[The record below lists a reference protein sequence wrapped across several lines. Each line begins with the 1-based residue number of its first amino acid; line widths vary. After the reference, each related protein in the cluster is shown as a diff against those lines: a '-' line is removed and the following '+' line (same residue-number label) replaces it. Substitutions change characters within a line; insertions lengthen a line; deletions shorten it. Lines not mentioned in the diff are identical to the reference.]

1 MVFRNYKIAVRIGI
15 IIAVFSLIIISLG
28 IMQFVSMGKINKKME
43 DIFAETN
50 VKVELAQ
57 EMRFLARHKAVII
70 RNILLLQEQA
80 DKEIELARIAK
91 EEKDYALANAK
102 LVEMVTDEEG
112 RAILARIIAGQEE
125 TGQLWE
131 QVIAL
136 GMANRREEGIKL
148 LVQEVRSRQWGWLE
162 SLNDMVAL
170 QKKHAGVHYE
180 KALQTYITAR
190 NAFIIIDIF
199 SILLGL
205 IAAAFITRSITRPLA
220 DFSRKVDR
228 IAHGDLSVSVDY
240 SEKDEIGLLGKNI
253 NDMVTLRRQSEKELE
268 TYRLH
273 LEDLVEERT
282 EALNRQREKFISVLI
297 HDLKGPVTPIQG
309 FTRRLLAGKAK
320 SSEDVER
327 YLQSIEK
334 SSQQLLD
341 TIETT
346 SKDLRDKSTLGV
358 FKPEE
363 VDLAELVIAVTSS
376 FMAELE
382 ERKMAVSINGLTRNA
397 WDRLDRILLTG
408 DRSQLKTLLE
418 NLIGNAAKY
427 TKQRIAMELRR
438 KNGDVIFAVADDG
451 PGIAEEYHEK
461 IFEQYFQVPGS
472 RKGTGIG
479 LYSVMKV
486 VENHHG
492 TIEVASVPDKGARF
506 QVVLPVAAD
515 VACSNY
521 IDG

>member
-1 MVFRNYKIAVRIGI
+1 MLFRNYKIAVRIGI
-15 IIAVFSLIIISLG
+15 IIVIFSLIMISLG
-28 IMQFVSMGKINKKME
+28 IIQFVSMGKINKGIE
-43 DIFAETN
+43 EIFSESN

-80 DKEIELARIAK
+80 DKEFELARIAK

-125 TGQLWE
+125 TRQLWE

-148 LVQEVRSRQWGWLE
+148 LVEEVRSRQWGWLE

-170 QKKHAGVHYE
+170 QKKYAALNYE
-180 KALQTYITAR
+180 RALNTSIAVR

-199 SILLGL
+199 SILIGL
-205 IAAAFITRSITRPLA
+205 IAVVFISRSITRPLA
-220 DFSRKVDR
+220 DFTRKVDR
-228 IAHGDLSVSVDY
+228 IAHGDLSVAVDDSVR
-240 SEKDEIGLLGKNI
+240 DEIGLLGKNI
-253 NDMVTLRRQSEKELE
+253 NDMVTLRRKSEKELE
-268 TYRLH
+268 EYRLH

-282 EALNRQREKFISVLI
+282 EDLNRQREKFISVLI

-320 SSEDVER
+320 SPEDVEK
-327 YLQSIEK
+327 YLKSIEK

-346 SKDLRDKSTLGV
+346 SKDLRDKSSLGI

-363 VDLAELVIAVTSS
+363 VDLAELVVAVTNS
-376 FMAELE
+376 FLAELE
-382 ERKMAVSINGLTRNA
+382 ERKMAVSINGRHRSD
-397 WDRLDRILLTG
+397 WDGLRDVRFTG

-427 TKQRIAMELRR
+427 ARQSIAMELR
-438 KNGDVIFAVADDG
+438 KKGGAVIFAVADDG

-492 TIEVASVPDKGARF
+492 TIEVASVPDMGARF
-506 QVVLPVAAD
+506 QVVFPAA
-515 VACSNY
+515 AGES
-521 IDG
+521 G

>member
-15 IIAVFSLIIISLG
+15 IIALFSLIMISLG
-28 IMQFVSMGKINKKME
+28 IIEFVSMGKIKKGME
-43 DIFAETN
+43 EIIRQTN

-57 EMRFLARHKAVII
+57 EMRFLARHKAVLI

-80 DKEIELARIAK
+80 DKQFELARIAQ

-112 RAILARIIAGQEE
+112 RAILARIIKGQEE
-125 TGQLWE
+125 TRQLWE

-136 GMANRREEGIKL
+136 GLANRRDEGIKF
-148 LVQEVRSRQWGWLE
+148 LVQEVRSRQWGWLD
-162 SLNDMVAL
+162 SLNDMVGL
-170 QKKHAGVHYE
+170 QKKYAGVNYE
-180 KALQTYITAR
+180 RALHTYITAR
-190 NAFIIIDIF
+190 NTFIMIDIF
-199 SILLGL
+199 SILIGL
-205 IAAAFITRSITRPLA
+205 IAAVFITRSITRPLA
-220 DFSRKVDR
+220 DFTRKVDR
-228 IAHGDLSVSVDY
+228 IAHGDLSVAVDY

-253 NDMVTLRRQSEKELE
+253 NAMVALRRQSEKELE
-268 TYRLH
+268 EYRLH

-282 EALNRQREKFISVLI
+282 EDLNRQREKFISVLI

-309 FTRRLLAGKAK
+309 FTRRLLAGKTK
-320 SSEDVER
+320 SREDVER
-327 YLQSIEK
+327 YLKTIEK

-346 SKDLRDKSTLGV
+346 SKDLRDKSALGI
-358 FKPEE
+358 FKPEA
-363 VDLAELVIAVTSS
+363 VDLVELAVAVVNS

-382 ERKMAVSINGLTRNA
+382 ERKIAVAINGLQRND
-397 WDRLDRILLTG
+397 WDRLDPIFLTG
-408 DRSQLKTLLE
+408 DRAQLKTLLE

-427 TKQRIAMELRR
+427 AKQSIGMELRK
-438 KNGDVIFAVADDG
+438 KNGDAVFAVADDG
-451 PGIAEEYHEK
+451 PGIAEEYHDK

-506 QVVLPVAAD
+506 QVVLPVPAD
-515 VACSNY
+515 E
-521 IDG
+521 GG

>member
-1 MVFRNYKIAVRIGI
+1 MFFRNYKISLRIGI
-15 IIAVFSLIIISLG
+15 IIAIFSLIIIVLG
-28 IMQFVSMGKINKKME
+28 IIEFVSIGKIKRGME
-43 DIFAETN
+43 EIINENN

-80 DKEIELARIAK
+80 DKEFELTRIEK
-91 EEKDYALANAK
+91 EERDYAMANAK
-102 LVEMVTDEEG
+102 LVEIVKDEEG
-112 RAILARIIAGQEE
+112 RAILQRIIKGQEE
-125 TGQLWE
+125 TRQLWD

-136 GMANRREEGIKL
+136 GLANRGEEGIKF
-148 LVQEVRSRQWGWLE
+148 LVQEVRSRQWGWLD
-162 SLNDMVAL
+162 SLNDMVIL
-170 QKKHAGVHYE
+170 QKKYAATSYE
-180 KALQTYITAR
+180 KALHTYVTTR
-190 NAFIIIDIF
+190 NTFIIIDIL
-199 SILLGL
+199 SIIIGL
-205 IAAAFITRSITRPLA
+205 VAAVSITRSITGPLA
-220 DFSRKVDR
+220 DFARKVDR

-253 NDMVTLRRQSEKELE
+253 NDMVAMRRQSEKELE
-268 TYRLH
+268 EYRLH
-273 LEDLVEERT
+273 LEDLVKIRT

-320 SSEDVER
+320 SQEDVER
-327 YLQSIEK
+327 YLKTIEK
-334 SSQQLLD
+334 SCQQLLD

-346 SKDLRDKSTLGV
+346 SKDLRDKSSLGI

-363 VDLAELVIAVTSS
+363 LDLVDLVIAVTTS

-382 ERKMAVSINGLTRNA
+382 DRKIAVAINGLDRTA
-397 WDRLDRILLTG
+397 WDTLDEIRFTG
-408 DRSQLKTLLE
+408 DCCQLKTLLE

-427 TKQRIAMELRR
+427 AKQAIALELRQ
-438 KNGDVIFAVADDG
+438 NNSDIVFTVTDDG
-451 PGIAEEYHEK
+451 PGIADEYHEK

-479 LYSVMKV
+479 LYSVKKV

-492 TIEVASVPDKGARF
+492 TITVASVPNKGARF
-506 QVVLPVAAD
+506 QVVLPCPVAGRA
-515 VACSNY
+515 
-521 IDG
+521 